1 MPTPN
6 RHTLALGIERIGLV
20 SLRIPLAV
28 AVVAVA
34 LAIAAGFGVTRLKVD
49 DSLSQLFRSDTPEFR
64 LYEEVTRRFP
74 SSEFDVLVV
83 IEGKKLLERESVEKL
98 RDLVTDLQLID
109 GTRGIISIFSAR
121 QPPENGAIPAP
132 LFADRL
138 PVGAGYDALV
148 RRVMGNEII
157 RGKLLS
163 NDGELTLAVLA
174 LDPSVVESNRLRD
187 AVGEIRTRMAEDLAG
202 AGLKAEL
209 SGVPVMQL
217 EIRNAV
223 ERDRLVYNAI
233 GFAAGCL
240 IAILFSAAFLS

>member
-1 MPTPN
+1 M
-6 RHTLALGIERIGLV
+6 
-20 SLRIPLAV
+20 
-28 AVVAVA
+28 
-34 LAIAAGFGVTRLKVD
+34 
-49 DSLSQLFRSDTPEFR
+49 
-64 LYEEVTRRFP
+64 
-74 SSEFDVLVV
+74 LVV
-83 IEGKKLLERESVEKL
+83 IEGKQLLERESVEKL

-138 PVGAGYDALV
+138 PEGAAYDALV
-148 RRVMGNEII
+148 RRVKGNEII

-187 AVGEIRTRMAEDLAG
+187 TVGEIRARMAEDLAG

-223 ERDRLVYNAI
+223 ERDRLVYNTI
-233 GFAAGCL
+233 GFFAGCL
-240 IAILFSAAFLS
+240 IAIVFFRRVSFMIIAAGPPLIAILLALGALGWLDFRLNMFLNVMTTHRRRAAPPAFGVG